1 MQRSTRAVIALTTV
15 AGCALGALP
24 ATAVAGPPDDEAIV
38 WADDPSGGDPPD
50 RSGLPTADFGVADA
64 PATSFSPD
72 EVLVRFAE
80 DASPAQQRSALS
92 AAGTVPGDAIEGTD
106 FVVVP
111 TDGQDP
117 VELVAQLDADPR
129 VAEVQLNYVRTA
141 DGWTD
146 DPLLDVAWP
155 YFYTTR
161 LPRAWDL
168 ANGTGT
174 VIAVVDTGV
183 DATHEDLA
191 GRVLAGYDFVNGDA
205 NPADDN
211 GHGTAVAGTA
221 AARGNN
227 AIGIVGAA
235 WNASVLPVKVLNA
248 AGQGDDADVAAGI
261 TYAADH
267 GADIINLSLGGVDES
282 PSLLS
287 AIEYAVSHGSV
298 VVAAAGNAGSDAPHY
313 PAAYAPQVD
322 GLIAVGAT
330 DDWGTLTE
338 FSSWGDWV
346 SVTAPGLQIGVP
358 SGPGLEIGVPSGVD
372 GYSWAS
378 GTSFAAPLVSGVA
391 ALVIGEHP
399 TSSPAA
405 TETAIVST
413 ARDAGPRGVD
423 PFYGRGVLD
432 AAAALGVAPAIPFD
446 RLPGD
451 TTPEDGLPDR
461 AQGLGSTPAEAT
473 LSPEGDAD
481 WYQYTAA
488 TTGWYRVSVS
498 VLDVVEDGFA
508 ALKPEVEVRDA
519 DGNLLG
525 QGTADETNAD
535 VEVLVPAS
543 EGAQIDIGVTNANG
557 SASSARYEVAAAFE
571 RRTLFDVTNVDQV
584 IAATRSLAADV
595 TGDTVP
601 DVVTA
606 FAHSATLEV
615 RAGLGDGTFAAPV
628 PVAIGAAGVTTH
640 SNPGLVAFDADGDGD
655 TDIAIGTTTGFQ
667 LLKQATG
674 TLTSFGGTAF
684 SSGAFVMKAADM
696 DGDLDLDL
704 VVTRSLT
711 TALTAVLLNNGSGTF
726 TQGETVASAYIPS
739 FAVGDVTGDGRPDVV
754 TAPGAVYVQQQ
765 PAGTFSLT
773 TPLGTAGQD
782 VLIGDLT
789 GDRIVDVVRAVGS
802 YPEYIAVHAGTGGG
816 AFGAVA
822 NYPAG
827 NTPRAI
833 ELADIDEDG
842 RPDVVLPNQSN
853 KVAVLYGLPGG
864 ALSAGESTWTVRWTA
879 SHDAEGLTVVDLDD
893 DGYLDAVASG
903 SGGFSVLHQVSR
915 DPIGGPGWIRDASPE
930 PHTSGVGVRPTITLK
945 LEQALDAGAVTAQT
959 VRLIDGLAA
968 TDVAASRSYDSVAE
982 TITITP
988 TSDLVPGRHYAVR
1001 VSGLTAATDAVQPE
1015 SYWTWFTVGAA
1026 GARFTPVEPWRVL
1039 DTRSRLGARGP
1050 VVPGSPIVLRLGG
1063 VEIPSEATAVVLNVT
1078 AASPAGNGNIRV
1090 YPTPVGPNTPP
1101 LISSLNVVSGVD
1113 QPNLVTVSLGNDGA
1127 VSLATDGTVSHL
1139 IADVAG
1145 YYSEGGATAFVPL
1158 SPVRVMDT
1166 RSGTGGVPQA
1176 RVQPNRWVDLVVTGR
1191 NGVPADASA
1200 VVLNVTGV
1208 QPSGVTNV
1216 RVYPTPAASEDQAP
1230 PTVSNLNLVPGRD
1243 QPNLVTVTVGDG
1255 GRVRFYTQ
1263 TAGLDLVADLAGYY
1277 SPTGD
1282 HGYVPLSPTRIADTR
1297 NGVGFPR
1304 ARLQAGVTS
1313 HLTVGGVAGVPTS
1326 AAAVVL
1332 NVTAVQ
1338 PGWLS
1343 NVRVFPTPATP
1354 SVPLVSNLNIMPGRD
1369 EPNMVIVRLGDQGR
1383 VSVYS
1388 QTAQLDMVVDL
1399 GGYFARYSPE

>member
-38 WADDPSGGDPPD
+38 WAEDPSDGDSPD
-50 RSGLPTADFGVADA
+50 RSGLLTADFGVDDA

-92 AAGTVPGDAIEGTD
+92 AAGTVSGDAIEGTD
-106 FVVVP
+106 FVAVP

-141 DGWTD
+141 DGWTN
-146 DPLLDVAWP
+146 DPLLDAAWP
-155 YFYTTR
+155 YFSTIR

-168 ANGTGT
+168 NAGLMT

-183 DATHEDLA
+183 NPNHPDLV
-191 GRVLAGYDFVNGDA
+191 GGVSGGWDFVN
-205 NPADDN
+205 DDN
-211 GHGTAVAGTA
+211 NAMDDYGHGTQVAGAA

-227 AIGIVGAA
+227 GIGLVGAA
-235 WNASVLPVKVLNA
+235 WQASVLPVKVLDSNGEGSDQDVADGILFA
-248 AGQGDDADVAAGI
+248 ANQGADV
-261 TYAADH
+261 
-267 GADIINLSLGGVDES
+267 INLSLGGPDES
-282 PSLLS
+282 PVLLS

-298 VVAAAGNAGSDAPHY
+298 VVVAAGNEGSNAPHY
-313 PAAYAPQVD
+313 PAAYAPLVD

-330 DDWGTLTE
+330 DGWGTLTE

-346 SVTAPGLQIGVP
+346 SVTAPGLKIGVP
-358 SGPGLEIGVPSGVD
+358 VSSG
-372 GYSWAS
+372 GYGWAT

-391 ALVIGEHP
+391 ALVIDDDP

-405 TETAIVST
+405 TEAAIVST

-432 AAAALGVAPAIPFD
+432 AAAALGIAGAIPLD
-446 RLPGD
+446 RLSGD
-451 TTPEDGLPDR
+451 ATAEDGLSDR
-461 AQGLGSTPAEAT
+461 AQGLGSTPAQAT

-498 VLDVVEDGFA
+498 VLDVVGGWLA
-508 ALKPEVEVRDA
+508 APRPEVEVRHA
-519 DGNLLG
+519 DGYLLG
-525 QGTADETNAD
+525 QATAAATNAD

-543 EGAQIDIGVTNANG
+543 EGAQIDIGVSNVNG
-557 SASSARYEVAAAFE
+557 SASHAQYQVEAAYVS
-571 RRTLFDVTNVDQV
+571 RSRFDVTNIATTISDARTVVADFTGDGV
-584 IAATRSLAADV
+584 PDAVTAVSNAATVNFRQGV
-595 TGDTVP
+595 
-601 DVVTA
+601 
-606 FAHSATLEV
+606 
-615 RAGLGDGTFAAPV
+615 GDGTF
-628 PVAIGAAGVTTH
+628 GSVTTIPLGATANG
-640 SNPGLVAFDADGDGD
+640 NPGLVTFDADGDAD
-655 TDIAIGTTTGFQ
+655 ADLAVGTTTGFQ
-667 LLKQATG
+667 ILKQNAG
-674 TLTSFGGTAF
+674 SLASAGGAVFG
-684 SSGAFVMKAADM
+684 SGVFVMEAADM
-696 DGDLDLDL
+696 DGDADIDL
-704 VVTRSLT
+704 VAGRSSPTAQT
-711 TALTAVLLNNGSGTF
+711 TVFTNDGSGAF
-726 TQGETVASAYIPS
+726 TAGATVGNWFTG
-739 FAVGDVTGDGRPDVV
+739 FALGDVTDDGRPDVV
-754 TAPGAVYVQQQ
+754 TAAGVIHVQQSGGTFV
-765 PAGTFSLT
+765 AGTDLPSN
-773 TPLGTAGQD
+773 GQD
-782 VLIGDLT
+782 VALGDVT
-789 GDRIVDVVRAVGS
+789 GDGIVDVVRTLATN
-802 YPEYIAVHAGTGGG
+802 AGHVLVTPGLGGG
-816 AFGAVA
+816 AFAADVSYSGYEIPEPVELGDIDGDGRLDVVVA
-822 NYPAG
+822 NGGWNRISVLYQ
-827 NTPRAI
+827 
-833 ELADIDEDG
+833 LADG
-842 RPDVVLPNQSN
+842 TL
-853 KVAVLYGLPGG
+853 G
-864 ALSAGESTWTVRWTA
+864 APEKTPVSYA
-879 SHDAEGLTVVDLDD
+879 SHYDTSGLTVIDLDGD
-893 DGYLDAVASG
+893 AELDIVATGSSQLAV
-903 SGGFSVLHQVSR
+903 LNQVSR
-915 DPIGGPGWIRDASPE
+915 TPDPGNVGWIRDVSPE
-930 PHTSGVGVRPTITLK
+930 PNTSGLGVRPTITLT
-945 LEQALDAGAVTAQT
+945 LGQPLAAGAVTAQT

-968 TDVAASRSYDSVAE
+968 TDVAASRSYDSGAE

-1039 DTRSRLGARGP
+1039 DTRSGLGASGP
-1050 VVPGSPIVLRLGG
+1050 VVPGSPIVLYLGG

-1078 AASPAGNGNIRV
+1078 AARPAGNGNIRV

-1145 YYSEGGATAFVPL
+1145 YYSDGGATAFVPL
-1158 SPVRVMDT
+1158 SPVRAMDT

-1176 RVQPNRWVDLVVTGR
+1176 RVQPNGWVDLVVTGR

-1338 PGWLS
+1338 PGRLS

>member
-50 RSGLPTADFGVADA
+50 RSGLPTADFGVDDA
-64 PATSFSPD
+64 TATSFSPD

-92 AAGTVPGDAIEGTD
+92 AAGTVSGDAIEGTD

-111 TDGQDP
+111 TDGRDP

-146 DPLLDVAWP
+146 DPLLEIAWP
-155 YFYTTR
+155 YFSTTR

-183 DATHEDLA
+183 DATHEDLT

-211 GHGTAVAGTA
+211 WHGTAVAGTA

-227 AIGIVGAA
+227 GIGIVGAA

-248 AGQGDDADVAAGI
+248 KGQGDDADVAAGI

-282 PSLLS
+282 PALLS

-322 GLIAVGAT
+322 GLLAVGAT
-330 DDWGTLTE
+330 DDWGVLTE

-346 SVTAPGLQIGVP
+346 SVAAPGLQIVVP
-358 SGPGLEIGVPSGVD
+358 YLGGYGLAD
-372 GYSWAS
+372 
-378 GTSFAAPLVSGVA
+378 GTSFSAPLVSGVA
-391 ALVIGEHP
+391 ALLVDSGV
-399 TSSPAA
+399 TSPAA
-405 TETAIVST
+405 VETAIVST

-432 AAAALGVAPAIPFD
+432 AAAALGVAPAIPLD
-446 RLPGD
+446 RAPGD
-451 TTPEDGLPDR
+451 ATAEDGLPDR
-461 AQGLGSTPAEAT
+461 AQGLGSTPAQAT

-488 TTGWYRVSVS
+488 ATGWYRVSVS
-498 VLDVVEDGFA
+498 VLDPVENGFA

-519 DGNLLG
+519 DGDLLE
-525 QGTADETNAD
+525 QATAAATNAD

-557 SASSARYEVAAAFE
+557 SASSARYQVGAAYVS
-571 RRTLFDVTNVDQV
+571 RSRFDVTNIATTINDVRTVVADFTGDGV
-584 IAATRSLAADV
+584 PDAVTAVSNAATVNFREGV
-595 TGDTVP
+595 
-601 DVVTA
+601 
-606 FAHSATLEV
+606 
-615 RAGLGDGTFAAPV
+615 GDGTF
-628 PVAIGAAGVTTH
+628 GSVTTIPLGATANG
-640 SNPGLVAFDADGDGD
+640 NPGLVTFDADGDAD
-655 TDIAIGTTTGFQ
+655 ADLAVGTTTGFQ
-667 LLKQATG
+667 ILKQNAG
-674 TLTSFGGTAF
+674 SLASAGGAVFG
-684 SSGAFVMKAADM
+684 SGVLVMEAADM
-696 DGDLDLDL
+696 DGDDDLDL
-704 VVTRSLT
+704 VVGRSST
-711 TALTAVLLNNGSGTF
+711 TALTAVFTNGGTGTF
-726 TQGETVASAYIPS
+726 TQGATVASANLRAFTLGDVTADARTDVVAASGQIYVQQLAGA
-739 FAVGDVTGDGRPDVV
+739 FTAGTLLTGGGRDVALGDVTGDGR
-754 TAPGAVYVQQQ
+754 T
-765 PAGTFSLT
+765 
-773 TPLGTAGQD
+773 
-782 VLIGDLT
+782 
-789 GDRIVDVVRAVGS
+789 DVVRTVIGNPGFVLVNPGAAGGTFLPTLT
-802 YPEYIAVHAGTGGG
+802 YAGYQIPEP
-816 AFGAVA
+816 VA
-822 NYPAG
+822 
-827 NTPRAI
+827 
-833 ELADIDEDG
+833 LADIDGDSLL
-842 RPDVVLPNQSN
+842 DVVVANGGWNRISVLYQLANGTLSAPEMTPVNYASHYDDSGLTLTDLNGDGELDIVATGSSQL
-853 KVAVLYGLPGG
+853 AVLN
-864 ALSAGESTWTVRWTA
+864 
-879 SHDAEGLTVVDLDD
+879 
-893 DGYLDAVASG
+893 
-903 SGGFSVLHQVSR
+903 QVSR
-915 DPIGGPGWIRDASPE
+915 MPDPGDVGWIRDASPE

-945 LEQALDAGAVTAQT
+945 LERALAAGAVTAQT

-988 TSDLVPGRHYAVR
+988 TSDLAPGRHYAVR

-1026 GARFTPVEPWRVL
+1026 GARFTPVEPWRVM
-1039 DTRSRLGARGP
+1039 DTRQGLGARGP
-1050 VVPGSPIVLRLGG
+1050 VVPGSPIVLHLGG

-1078 AASPAGNGNIRV
+1078 AANPAGNGNIRV

-1101 LISSLNVVSGVD
+1101 LVSSLNVVSGVD
-1113 QPNLVTVSLGNDGA
+1113 QPNLVTVPLGNDGA

-1158 SPVRVMDT
+1158 SPVRAMDT
-1166 RSGTGGVPQA
+1166 RSGTGGVPLA
-1176 RVQPNRWVDLVVTGR
+1176 KVQPNGWVDLVVTGR

-1216 RVYPTPAASEDQAP
+1216 RVYPTPAGSESQAP
-1230 PTVSNLNLVPGRD
+1230 PTVSNLNLAPGRD

-1263 TAGLDLVADLAGYY
+1263 SARLDLVADLAGYY
-1277 SPTGD
+1277 APTGD

-1297 NGVGFPR
+1297 SGVGFPR
-1304 ARLQAGVTS
+1304 APLRAGVTS
-1313 HLTVGGVAGVPTS
+1313 YLTIGGVAGVPTS

-1332 NVTAVQ
+1332 NVTAVR
-1338 PGWLS
+1338 PNWLS

-1354 SVPLVSNLNIMPGRD
+1354 SVPLVSNLNVIPGRD

-1388 QTAQLDMVVDL
+1388 QTAQLDMVIDL
-1399 GGYFARYSPE
+1399 GGYFARYSPD